1 MDGEMMLFNF
11 PISEVTVPKDYFRL
25 ANITHS

>member
-11 PISEVTVPKDYFRL
+11 PISEVLVPKDYFRL